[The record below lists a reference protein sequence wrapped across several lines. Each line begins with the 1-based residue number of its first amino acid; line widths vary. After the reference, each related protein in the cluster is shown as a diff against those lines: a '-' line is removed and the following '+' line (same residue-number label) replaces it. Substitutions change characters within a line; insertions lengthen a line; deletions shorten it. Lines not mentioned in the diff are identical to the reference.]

1 MVVKELKCRTLRL
14 SYTAVLIVIVL
25 ICFFQTSFHWISEEY
40 YYISNENLMYIT
52 GVFLYLNS
60 TINPVIYNL
69 ISAKYR
75 KAFKET
81 LFSPSKCCRYVNYLN
96 NFTTLNDKWF
106 PGFSRELRI
115 PRVSRSPSSA
125 SCQKIPFTLPDNKVR
140 PAPPALMMTFNLK
153 HWFKGKTFMC
163 I

>member
-1 MVVKELKCRTLRL
+1 MLLDIKSIFL
-14 SYTAVLIVIVL
+14 S
-25 ICFFQTSFHWISEEY
+25 SFHWISEEY

-81 LFSPSKCCRYVNYLN
+81 LFSPSNCCR
-96 NFTTLNDKWF
+96 
-106 PGFSRELRI
+106 
-115 PRVSRSPSSA
+115 
-125 SCQKIPFTLPDNKVR
+125 
-140 PAPPALMMTFNLK
+140 
-153 HWFKGKTFMC
+153 
-163 I
+163 